1 MRYGRSNLI
10 RYRVVARTGR
20 ALLLLLTLLALPACR
35 RGGDDATVVEF
46 WAMGREGEV
55 VQGMVPE
62 FERRNPGVRVRVQQI
77 PWSAAHE
84 KLLTAYVGRTMPDV
98 FQAGNTWLPELVALG
113 ALERLDERLRA
124 SPAIAADDWFEGIRA
139 TNEIAGGTYGVPW
152 YVDTRVLFY
161 RTDLLRD
168 AGHATPPATWSAWL
182 DAMTRVKRTAGP
194 DRYAILLPITEW
206 QTPVILAL
214 QRGAE
219 LLRDGDRYGNFASP
233 PVREAF
239 AFYLDL
245 FARDLAPR
253 AGEAQVANLYQ
264 DFASGYFA
272 FYVSGPWNIGEFSR
286 RLPAEMSGRW
296 ATAPMPA
303 PNDAE
308 PPGASLAG
316 GASLAVL
323 ATSPRRD
330 AAWRWVEYLA
340 EPVQQ
345 REFYRL
351 TGDLPAR
358 RSAWDD
364 PTLRQTPQ
372 AAAFWTQLEHVRA
385 TPKIPE
391 WERIASKIGEHAE
404 AAIRGRAALDATLAA
419 LDRDVDAI
427 LEKRRW
433 LLEHGTVGGEPCAA
447 DRRAGERDDGA
458 AP

>member
-1 MRYGRSNLI
+1 M
-10 RYRVVARTGR
+10 A
-20 ALLLLLTLLALPACR
+20 LTLGLPACAR
-35 RGGDDATVVEF
+35 DRGGTTVVEF

-55 VQGMVPE
+55 VQGMVPD
-62 FERRNPGVRVRVQQI
+62 FERRNPGVRVRVQQV

-113 ALERLDERLRA
+113 ALERLDDRLRT
-124 SPAIAADDWFEGIRA
+124 SSAIATDDYFDGIRA
-139 TNEIAGGTYGVPW
+139 TNEIEGGTYGVPW

-161 RTDLLRD
+161 RSDLLRE
-168 AGHATPPATWSAWL
+168 AGYATPPATWSAWR
-182 DAMTRVKRTAGP
+182 DAMERVKRAAGP
-194 DRYAILLPITEW
+194 YRYAVLLPITEW

-219 LLRDGDRYGNFASP
+219 LLRDGDRYGNFESP
-233 PVREAF
+233 TCRDAF
-239 AFYLDL
+239 GFYLDL

-264 DFASGYFA
+264 DFANGYFA

-286 RLPAEMSGRW
+286 RLPAELNGRW

-303 PNDAE
+303 PDGDE
-308 PPGASLAG
+308 YPGVSLAG

-323 ATSPRRD
+323 AASPRRD
-330 AAWRWVEYLA
+330 AAWRWVEYLS
-340 EPVQQ
+340 EPPQQ
-345 REFYRL
+345 RAFHRL

-364 PTLRQTPQ
+364 ATLRETPQ
-372 AAAFWTQLEHVRA
+372 TQAFWAQLEHVRA

-404 AAIRGRAALDATLAA
+404 AAIRGRAGIDATLAA
-419 LDRDVDAI
+419 LDRDVDVI

-433 LLEHGTVGGEPCAA
+433 ML
-447 DRRAGERDDGA
+447 DRRAGGRA
-458 AP
+458 AVP